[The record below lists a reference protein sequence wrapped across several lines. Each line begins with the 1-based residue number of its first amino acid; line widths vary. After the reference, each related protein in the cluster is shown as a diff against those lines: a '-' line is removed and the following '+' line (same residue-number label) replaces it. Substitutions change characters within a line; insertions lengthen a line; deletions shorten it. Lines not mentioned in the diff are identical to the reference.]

1 MAPNPKVFNRLRVL
15 RAERGL
21 SRQDVAA
28 AVGVNHQT
36 IGYLEREEYNPSLAL
51 GLKLADFYD
60 LPVDAVFSL
69 KPLKPLRHAL
79 REPAVDRH
87 GVGEPQPNPPAPT
100 GEKGA
105 ASGTMEVLT

>member
-1 MAPNPKVFNRLRVL
+1 MAPNPKIFNRLRVL
-15 RAERGL
+15 RTERGL

-60 LPVDAVFSL
+60 LPVNAVFSL

-79 REPAVDRH
+79 RDHAVDAPDVRDSRFD
-87 GVGEPQPNPPAPT
+87 QPATAEVT
-100 GEKGA
+100 GADSSTE
-105 ASGTMEVLT
+105 EVAT